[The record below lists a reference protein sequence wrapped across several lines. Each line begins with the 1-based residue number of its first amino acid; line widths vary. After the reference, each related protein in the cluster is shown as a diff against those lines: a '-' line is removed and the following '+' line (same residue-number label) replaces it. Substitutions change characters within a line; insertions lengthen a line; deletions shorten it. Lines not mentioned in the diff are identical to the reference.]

1 MTTPT
6 VLRQQSAHALYVAAL
21 LALLAVLPARAGQI
35 DIAGPAGSVSF
46 GSNVTVLPNGNFVVC
61 DPDGPVSG
69 VGAVYLYGANGAQI
83 SALTGAAANDH
94 ICGDGLV
101 VLPSG
106 NFLVQSSQWH
116 NGALA
121 NAGAVTFINGATG
134 LSGAVTAANSLVGS
148 SSNDRVGGNSVFPAV
163 TLLSNGNY
171 LVVTGTWKN
180 GAASNAGAVTWGSG
194 TVGVSGAIS
203 AANSLVGTAAVDNVG
218 ANVVALSNGNYVV
231 SEGTWDNG
239 AVGNV
244 GAATWGNGSSGT
256 SGAVSAANSL
266 IGTTAGDLVGQR
278 LIALPNGNYVVGSP
292 FWSNGSASVG
302 AATWANGSTGMIGTV
317 TAANSIVGATA
328 SDTIGES
335 MVALT
340 NGNYVV
346 ACQSCDIGGVVDVG
360 AVVWAVGSG
369 PTSAVVST
377 GNALVGSTTGD
388 SVGFLVA
395 PLANGNFVV
404 GSPLW
409 HNGAAAN
416 AGAASFGNG
425 STGLVGVVSA
435 ANSVIGTT
443 ASDSIGSEVV
453 VLPNG
458 NYVLRNP
465 SWDNGGAIN
474 AGAATFGNG
483 TTGVV
488 GVVSAANSLVGVS
501 ANDGVSGAGIQV
513 LSNGNYVV
521 QSPSYDNGA
530 ALNAGAATWCNGST
544 GTTGIVSSLNSL
556 VGTTASDAI
565 GNSVVALAN
574 GSYVVNTQ
582 VWHNGAL
589 ASAGAVTLGN
599 GTSGIAGPVSASNS
613 LIGSSASDFVGTSIL
628 PLPNGNFV
636 VASPSWSNG
645 ATADVGA
652 LTLVNVSTGLAGPVT
667 PSNSFVGI
675 TAGDGIGSNTLL
687 AGSDGYVVSVAKNF
701 DNGASTNVG
710 AASLF
715 DGALPLTGTPTPVNS
730 VFGTAAN
737 MSSTINVAYD
747 ANRHRLVVGRPAS
760 NVVSLFTIGV
770 EIFKDG
776 FE

>member
-1 MTTPT
+1 MTKPIVSRHRSAR
-6 VLRQQSAHALYVAAL
+6 VLSGAAILSL
-21 LALLAVLPARAGQI
+21 LAACPADAAQI
-35 DIAGPAGSVSF
+35 DIAGPAGSVNF
-46 GSNVTVLPNGNFVVC
+46 GTNVTVLPNGNFVVC
-61 DPDGPVSG
+61 DTDGPASG
-69 VGAVYLYGANGAQI
+69 VGAVYLYGANGVQI

-94 ICGDGLV
+94 ICSDGLV

-121 NAGAVTFINGATG
+121 NAGAVTFINGSTG

-163 TLLSNGNY
+163 RLLSNGNY

-180 GAASNAGAVTWGSG
+180 GGASNAGAVTWGSG
-194 TVGVSGAIS
+194 TAGVSGAIS

-239 AVGNV
+239 GAGNV
-244 GAATWGNGSSGT
+244 GAATWGNGNSGI

-266 IGTTAGDLVGQR
+266 IGATPGDLVGQR

-292 FWSNGSASVG
+292 FWSNGTASVG
-302 AATWANGSTGMIGTV
+302 AATWANGSTGRIGTV
-317 TAANSIVGATA
+317 TGANSIVGATA
-328 SDTIGES
+328 SDAFGENL
-335 MVALT
+335 VALT

-346 ACQSCDIGGVVDVG
+346 ACQSCDIGGVVDAG
-360 AVVWAVGSG
+360 AVAWAVGSG
-369 PTSAVVST
+369 PTSAVLGT
-377 GNALVGSTTGD
+377 ANALVGSTTGD

-395 PLANGNFVV
+395 PLANGNYVV

-409 HNGAAAN
+409 HNGATAN
-416 AGAASFGNG
+416 AGAATFGNG

-435 ANSVIGTT
+435 ANSVVGTS
-443 ASDSIGSEVV
+443 ASDSIGSDVV

-465 SWDNGGAIN
+465 SWDNGGTLN

-483 TTGVV
+483 TTGVS
-488 GVVSAANSLVGVS
+488 GVVSAANSLVGLS
-501 ANDGVSGAGIQV
+501 ANDGVGGAGILV

-521 QSPSYDNGA
+521 QAASFDNGS
-530 ALNAGAATWCNGST
+530 ALDAGAATWGNGST
-544 GTTGIVSSLNSL
+544 GTTGIVSPLNSL
-556 VGTTASDAI
+556 VGTSNSDAI

-574 GSYVVNTQ
+574 GNYVVNTQ

-589 ASAGAVTLGN
+589 ASAGAVTLGS

-613 LIGSSASDFVGTSIL
+613 LVGSSASDFVGTSIL
-628 PLPNGNFV
+628 PLSNGNFV
-636 VASPSWSNG
+636 VASQSWSNG
-645 ATADVGA
+645 GTADVGA
-652 LTLVNVSTGLAGPVT
+652 LTLVSGTTGLTGPVT
-667 PSNSFVGI
+667 PSNSLIGI
-675 TAGDGIGSNTLL
+675 TSGDGIGGGTLL
-687 AGSDGYVVSVAKNF
+687 AGSDGYIVSVARNF
-701 DNGASTNVG
+701 DNGASANVG

-715 DGALPLTGTPTPVNS
+715 DGSQPLTGMPTTTNS
-730 VFGTAAN
+730 VFGTAVN

-747 ANRHRLVVGRPAS
+747 ASRHRLIVGRPAS
-760 NVVSLFTIGV
+760 NLVSLFTIGV
-770 EIFKDG
+770 DLFKDG